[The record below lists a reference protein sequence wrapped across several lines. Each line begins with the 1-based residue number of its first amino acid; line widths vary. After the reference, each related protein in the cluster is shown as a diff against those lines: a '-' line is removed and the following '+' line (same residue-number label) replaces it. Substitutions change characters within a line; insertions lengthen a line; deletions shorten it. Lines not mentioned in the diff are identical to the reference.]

1 MSDVIQVL
9 QAAQNKYGAKK
20 AGRGRLLATATSWWQ
35 VASSRLMHYEKVI
48 DTIVS
53 SNPEYAAIV
62 WGAFKFLFTATIN
75 HQELSVNIA
84 QSLAEIGSVL
94 PEIDF
99 IATKLY
105 PSELIRQTLARVY
118 AYILEFCI
126 RATKWCRDA
135 HRNTI
140 KKVFKS
146 VFKPWALEFQD
157 IRVNIDSLIKR
168 LREQSAV
175 AHQAETRDIHTR
187 VIEIHK
193 ALDTVGSLQQTNLV
207 GLACRPDPFP
217 ANPTMIEACPLY
229 KERVSAYLSNI
240 PFIPS
245 QAIIV
250 GSNMRDRRRGQFGT
264 VPHKMWTNAQL
275 QDWIS
280 RSTSAMVLLKGSGRR
295 SEEMRDFALDLVQ
308 LLKQAG
314 LPTIFYFGNN
324 PAHSTATRM
333 TTIDLIRSFISQ
345 VIELHEADLSS
356 WSLSELDFHNCSSE
370 DSWLRLLMAVLKQI
384 PRLAIVLQVDD
395 RLPSMIELLYH
406 IWSHASNSNGITAV
420 IKVLLIV
427 RTTSDSSPMPAIPT
441 QHESDLVHI
450 VFEIPRGSQT
460 AAVRRRVDTRR
471 SRPSRF
477 AVASRPQDFQPF
489 LQQFVND
496 KLALTL

>member
-9 QAAQNKYGAKK
+9 QEAQTQYGEKK

-62 WGAFKFLFTATIN
+62 WGAFKFLFTVTIN

-84 QSLAEIGSVL
+84 QSLAEIGNVL

-105 PSELIRQTLARVY
+105 PSEVIKQTLARVY

-157 IRVNIDSLIKR
+157 IRANIDSLIKR

-175 AHQAETRDIHTR
+175 AHQAETRDIHAR

-193 ALDTVGSLQQTNLV
+193 AIDTVGSLQQV
-207 GLACRPDPFP
+207 FACRPDPFP
-217 ANPTMIEACPLY
+217 GNPTMIDVCPLY
-229 KERVSAYLSNI
+229 KERVSSYLANI

-245 QAIIV
+245 QAIKV
-250 GSNMRDRRRGQFGT
+250 GTNMRDRRRGQFGT

-280 RSTSAMVLLKGSGRR
+280 RPTSAMVLLKGSGRR

-356 WSLSELDFHNCSSE
+356 WTLSELDFRNCSSE

-384 PRLAIVLQVDD
+384 PRLAIVLEVDD
-395 RLPSMIELLYH
+395 RLPSMIDLLYR
-406 IWSHASNSNGITAV
+406 IWSYAGISNGITTV
-420 IKVLLIV
+420 IKILLIV
-427 RTTSDSSPMPAIPT
+427 RTTSDSSRMPAIPT

-450 VFEIPRGSQT
+450 VFEIPRGFQKP
-460 AAVRRRVDTRR
+460 AMRRRVDTRR
-471 SRPSRF
+471 SRPNRF
-477 AVASRPQDFQPF
+477 AVTSRPHDFQPF